1 MFHPRSFSGLGV
13 LGACLRAD
21 THRQALA
28 VDNFGLGLIADG
40 RPVGFRKRAAKLPGT
55 NTVTFPHPFVVSL
68 SNLERSHFDKLSA
81 NGGSQ

>member
-1 MFHPRSFSGLGV
+1 MLPLSSARSLV
-13 LGACLRAD
+13 
-21 THRQALA
+21 
-28 VDNFGLGLIADG
+28 
-40 RPVGFRKRAAKLPGT
+40 LPGT

>member
-1 MFHPRSFSGLGV
+1 MLCGFDKANKEATHYSLKIRRISLDATGPLILASPLV
-13 LGACLRAD
+13 LPD
-21 THRQALA
+21 
-28 VDNFGLGLIADG
+28 
-40 RPVGFRKRAAKLPGT
+40 T